1 MIVEVVNT
9 GTELLLGEILNTNFQ
24 YLSQQLNKLG
34 YDVLYQ
40 TTVGDNEERLKAV
53 LEIALQRADI
63 VITTGGLGPTRG
75 DITKEVVADVLG
87 LTMYLDLDTWD
98 NINSYFTKKGLCMSA
113 NNDKQ
118 AMVPLGAEILVN
130 EVGTAPGLAIAHGE
144 KLIVL
149 LPGPPAELQYVCA
162 NKLIPSLLQRY
173 AQQGIIYSRI
183 LKMRGIGE
191 SSVAAQ
197 LDDII
202 TTQSNPTI
210 AIYARRGEIIV
221 RITAKAMDIEEAKAL
236 IAGTEAQVYERL
248 SKFIYGVD
256 DASLAEYLGQE
267 LLNGASTIAF
277 AESCTGGLASSMMTD
292 IPGSSAYLLGSVVT
306 YTNQAK
312 QKLVNVSAGNL
323 EKYGAVSEQ
332 VACEMAAGVKELF
345 GTTYGVSITGIAGPG
360 GATETKPVGLVYM
373 AVADSDGVE
382 CSKHLFGGTRTEN
395 KLRSALAAISMVIDK
410 IKEKEMRNLKQ

>member
-40 TTVGDNEERLKAV
+40 TTVGDNEERLRSV
-53 LEIALQRADI
+53 LNIALERADI

-75 DITKEVVADVLG
+75 DITKEVIADMLG
-87 LTMYLDLDTWD
+87 LEMYLDLDSWD
-98 NINSYFTKKGLCMSA
+98 KINNFFTKKGLCMSS

-118 AMVPLGAEILVN
+118 AMVPLGAEILRN
-130 EVGTAPGLAIAHGE
+130 EVGTAPGLAIEHKG

-149 LPGPPAELQYVCA
+149 LPGPPSELHHVCEQSF
-162 NKLIPSLLQRY
+162 LPLLVQRY
-173 AQQGIIYSRI
+173 AKQGIIYSRI

-202 TTQSNPTI
+202 TSQSNPTI

-221 RITAKAMDIEEAKAL
+221 RITARATDIEEAKAL
-236 IAGTEAQVYERL
+236 ISGTEAQIYERL
-248 SKFIYGVD
+248 SKYIYGVD

-267 LLNGASTIAF
+267 LLASERTIAF
-277 AESCTGGLASSMMTD
+277 AESCTGGLASSLMTD
-292 IPGSSAYLLGSVVT
+292 IPGSSDYLLGSVVT
-306 YTNQAK
+306 YSNMAK
-312 QKLVNVSAGNL
+312 QKLVNVSPENL

-332 VACEMAAGVKELF
+332 VACEMAVGVKELF

-373 AVADSDGVE
+373 AVADDDGVH
-382 CSKHLFGGTRTEN
+382 CIKQLFGGTRTEN

-410 IKEKEMRNLKQ
+410 IKDGRNEEI

>member
-24 YLSQQLNKLG
+24 YLSRQLNKLG

-40 TTVGDNEERLKAV
+40 TTVGDNETRLRSV
-53 LEIALQRADI
+53 LEIALERADI

-75 DITKEVVADVLG
+75 DITKEVIADMLG
-87 LTMYLDLDTWD
+87 LEMYLDLDTWD
-98 NINSYFTKKGLCMSA
+98 RINSFFLKKGLCMSS

-118 AMVPLGAEILVN
+118 AMVPLGAEILIN
-130 EVGTAPGLAIAHGE
+130 EVGTAPGLVLEHNG

-149 LPGPPAELQYVCA
+149 LPGPPSELNYVCEQRF
-162 NKLIPSLLQRY
+162 LPLLMQRY

-202 TTQSNPTI
+202 TSQSNPTI
-210 AIYARRGEIIV
+210 AI
-221 RITAKAMDIEEAKAL
+221 
-236 IAGTEAQVYERL
+236 YERL

-267 LLNGASTIAF
+267 LLKSGSTIAF
-277 AESCTGGLASSMMTD
+277 AESCTGGLASSIITD
-292 IPGSSAYLLGSVVT
+292 IPGSSEYLLGSVVT
-306 YTNQAK
+306 YSNMAK
-312 QKLVNVSAGNL
+312 QKLVNVSAENL

-332 VACEMAAGVKELF
+332 VACEMASGVRDLF
-345 GTTYGVSITGIAGPG
+345 GTTYGVGITGIAGPG
-360 GATETKPVGLVYM
+360 GATEEKPVGLVYM
-373 AVADSDGVE
+373 AVADGNDVH
-382 CSKHLFGGTRTEN
+382 CVKHLFGGTRTEN
-395 KLRSALAAISMVIDK
+395 KLRSALTAISMVIDK
-410 IKEKEMRNLKQ
+410 IKARRNEEI

>member
-24 YLSQQLNKLG
+24 YLSRQLNKLG

-40 TTVGDNEERLKAV
+40 TTVGDNETRLRSV
-53 LEIALQRADI
+53 LEIALERADI

-75 DITKEVVADVLG
+75 DIT
-87 LTMYLDLDTWD
+87 
-98 NINSYFTKKGLCMSA
+98 MSS

-118 AMVPLGAEILVN
+118 AMVPLGAEILIN
-130 EVGTAPGLAIAHGE
+130 EVGTAPGLVLEHNG

-149 LPGPPAELQYVCA
+149 LPGPPSELNYVCEQRF
-162 NKLIPSLLQRY
+162 LPLLMQRY

-202 TTQSNPTI
+202 TSQSNPTI

-221 RITAKAMDIEEAKAL
+221 RITAKASDVEEAKAL
-236 IAGTEAQVYERL
+236 ISCTEAQIYERL

-267 LLNGASTIAF
+267 LLKSGSTIAF
-277 AESCTGGLASSMMTD
+277 AESCTGGLASSMITD
-292 IPGSSAYLLGSVVT
+292 IPGSSEYLLGSVVT
-306 YTNQAK
+306 YSNMAK
-312 QKLVNVSAGNL
+312 QKLVNVSAENL

-332 VACEMAAGVKELF
+332 VACEMASGVRDLF
-345 GTTYGVSITGIAGPG
+345 GTTYGVGITGIAGPG
-360 GATETKPVGLVYM
+360 GATEEKPVGLVYM
-373 AVADSDGVE
+373 AVADGNDVH
-382 CSKHLFGGTRTEN
+382 CVKHLFGGTRTEN
-395 KLRSALAAISMVIDK
+395 KLRSALTAISMVIDK
-410 IKEKEMRNLKQ
+410 IKARRNEEI

>member
-24 YLSQQLNKLG
+24 YLSRQLNKLG

-40 TTVGDNEERLKAV
+40 TTVGDNEERLRSV
-53 LEIALQRADI
+53 LKIALERADI

-75 DITKEVVADVLG
+75 DITKEVIADMLG
-87 LTMYLDLDTWD
+87 LEMYLDLDTWD
-98 NINSYFTKKGLCMSA
+98 RINSFFVKKGLCMSS

-118 AMVPLGAEILVN
+118 AMVPLGAEILTN
-130 EVGTAPGLAIAHGE
+130 EVGTAPGLALEHDG

-149 LPGPPAELQYVCA
+149 LPGPPSELTYICEQRF
-162 NKLIPSLLQRY
+162 LPLLMRRY
-173 AQQGIIYSRI
+173 SQQGVIYSRI

-202 TTQSNPTI
+202 TFQSNPTI

-221 RITAKAMDIEEAKAL
+221 RITAKAADIEAAKA
-236 IAGTEAQVYERL
+236 IISGTEAQIYERL

-267 LLNGASTIAF
+267 LLNSGSTIAF
-277 AESCTGGLASSMMTD
+277 AESCTGGLASSMITD
-292 IPGSSAYLLGSVVT
+292 IPGSSEYLLGSVVT
-306 YTNQAK
+306 YSNMAK
-312 QKLVNVSAGNL
+312 QKLVNVSAENL

-332 VACEMAAGVKELF
+332 VACEMAAGVKDLF
-345 GTTYGVSITGIAGPG
+345 GVGITGIAGPG
-360 GATETKPVGLVYM
+360 GATEEKPVGLVYM
-373 AVADSDGVE
+373 AVADGNDVR
-382 CSKHLFGGTRTEN
+382 CVKHLFGGTRTEN

-410 IKEKEMRNLKQ
+410 IKDGRNEEI

>member
-24 YLSQQLNKLG
+24 YLSRQLNKLG

-40 TTVGDNEERLKAV
+40 TTVGDNETRLRSV
-53 LEIALQRADI
+53 LEIALERADI

-75 DITKEVVADVLG
+75 DITKEVIADMLG
-87 LTMYLDLDTWD
+87 LEMYLDLDTWD
-98 NINSYFTKKGLCMSA
+98 RINSFFVKKGLCMSS

-118 AMVPLGAEILVN
+118 AMVPLGAEILIN
-130 EVGTAPGLAIAHGE
+130 EVGTAPGLVLEHNG

-149 LPGPPAELQYVCA
+149 LPGPPSELNYVCQQRF
-162 NKLIPSLLQRY
+162 LPLLMQRY

-202 TTQSNPTI
+202 TSQSNPTI

-221 RITAKAMDIEEAKAL
+221 RITAKASDVEEA
-236 IAGTEAQVYERL
+236 
-248 SKFIYGVD
+248 
-256 DASLAEYLGQE
+256 
-267 LLNGASTIAF
+267 
-277 AESCTGGLASSMMTD
+277 TGGLASSMITD
-292 IPGSSAYLLGSVVT
+292 IPGSSEYLLGSVVT
-306 YTNQAK
+306 YSNMAK
-312 QKLVNVSAGNL
+312 QKLVNVSAENL

-332 VACEMAAGVKELF
+332 VACEMASGVRDLF
-345 GTTYGVSITGIAGPG
+345 GTTYGVGITGIAGPG
-360 GATETKPVGLVYM
+360 GATEEKPVGLVYM
-373 AVADSDGVE
+373 AVADGNDVH
-382 CSKHLFGGTRTEN
+382 CVKHLFGGTRTEN
-395 KLRSALAAISMVIDK
+395 KLRSALTAISMVIDK
-410 IKEKEMRNLKQ
+410 IKARRNEEI